1 MTARLAR
8 FSLAFVA
15 VALGS
20 AGLVAGCASS
30 DSGNGT
36 SNPGATTSATQ
47 TACSTDTRKDVYAA
61 GMTKP
66 AGPLTVKLLESD
78 PGPPI
83 KGTNNMTVEVTDASG
98 APVDGAKLTVTP
110 FMPDHGHGSSVVP
123 TVAASGGGKYVVSNV
138 YLVMAG
144 LWRVTFSVQAGTA
157 PSADAVFNFCLDG

>member
-1 MTARLAR
+1 MTTRLA
-8 FSLAFVA
+8 LGLVV

-20 AGLVAGCASS
+20 AGFLVGCSSS
-30 DSGNGT
+30 DSGGAT
-36 SNPGATTSATQ
+36 SNAANTTTPATT

-66 AGPLTVKLLESD
+66 AGPLTVKLVDSD

-83 KGTNNMTVEVTDASG
+83 KGTNTMTVEVTDASG

-123 TVAASGGGKYVVSNV
+123 TVTPSGGGKYVVANV
-138 YLVMAG
+138 YFVMAG
-144 LWRVTFSVQAGTA
+144 LWRVTFSVQSGTA
-157 PSADAVFNFCLDG
+157 PEADAIFNFCLDG